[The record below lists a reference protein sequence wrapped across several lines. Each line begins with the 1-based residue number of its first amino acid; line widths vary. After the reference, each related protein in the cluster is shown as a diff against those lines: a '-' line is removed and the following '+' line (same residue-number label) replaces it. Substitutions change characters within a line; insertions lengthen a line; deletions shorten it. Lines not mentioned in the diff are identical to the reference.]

1 MDTPHMGQP
10 GAGEASKNLGVTE
23 KFDRRAWHRKA
34 AKPVNIWLIALII
47 AALIH
52 PVLPNSRWVMVH
64 LFTLGALTNSIF
76 VWSQFFSERFLGQQ
90 PPNAA
95 RPWQLRRIA
104 LLNVGIVV
112 VVAGQLAQLWQI
124 TVTGAALVGIAGA
137 WHGVSLYRQYSAH
150 RAGRPFATS
159 VFGYCLA
166 FSFMLVGVVYGMFNA
181 AGQEHIHAHMIAMVL
196 GFAGIT
202 ALSTLEILFPA
213 IWRTQRQGSLTWS
226 LGIVTVGLIVAITG
240 THLGATLGEKGR
252 LVVGA
257 GLILYAAGWAYSLVR
272 WGKLVVGVLADPR
285 DRITFASLS
294 VAAAPVWMLVGLV
307 ELALGR
313 TPTIP
318 LVVGFAAQLLLG
330 AMSFILPTT
339 IGGGPAAVRAG
350 LYTLNAGGIFRAT
363 MVNAGLIV
371 WLSSD
376 NSWLKVLMS
385 ALCCL
390 SLAWFIPALVR
401 AVKAQRA
408 VITKVKQGPE
418 PRTAPAWGQATAA
431 LAFVALAGVL
441 MGSGGGMS
449 VPQSTATATG
459 TTAVTITAKDMSFE
473 PKQISVPA
481 GHQLT
486 ITLVNADDMMHD
498 LKLANGA
505 ESGRLNPGQSVTF
518 DAGVITA
525 NLDGWCTIAGHKQ
538 QGMTLAIT
546 TGQAATHSEHM
557 AQTSET
563 QTQSADLSTLYT
575 DPVLQP
581 ASEATHHELNWN
593 IIEIPATETSDSR
606 WLFVDA
612 EDPNP
617 QQRTMGPTLR
627 GHVGDT
633 FTVHLTN
640 KGTMSHS
647 LDFHAGMVSPD
658 PVMKQL
664 APGESVDYTFT
675 AVHAGA
681 WLYHC
686 GTAPM
691 SMHMAA
697 GMYGA
702 VVIDPPNLAS
712 VDAEYVLVQAEHY
725 AGHDATGEP
734 TAVTFNGTTAYVD
747 RPLTLHPG
755 QTARFWLVNAGPNVS
770 ESFHI
775 VGTQFHTVYKEGAY
789 LLSDTSQGAAQ
800 ALDLSPAQG
809 GFVEAIFPEVGTY
822 TFVNHQFIDA
832 ERGAKGKIV
841 VQ

>member
-1 MDTPHMGQP
+1 MDTPQTGMP
-10 GAGEASKNLGVTE
+10 ETRKNATHLGVTE

-34 AKPVNIWLIALII
+34 AKPVNIWLVALIL

-52 PVLPNSRWVMVH
+52 PILPNSRWVMVH

-76 VWSQFFSERFLGQQ
+76 VWSQFFSERFLGHQ
-90 PPNAA
+90 PPNSA
-95 RPWQLRRIA
+95 RPWQLRRIW
-104 LLNVGIVV
+104 LLNVGIIIT
-112 VVAGQLAQLWQI
+112 VAGQLAEYWPV
-124 TVTGAALVGIAGA
+124 TVSGATLVGVAGI
-137 WHGVSLYRQYSAH
+137 WHGASVCRQYRQH
-150 RAGRPFATS
+150 RSGRPFATS

-166 FSFMLVGVVYGMFNA
+166 FCFMIVGVIYGMFNA
-181 AGQEHIHAHMIAMVL
+181 SGKEHIHAHMIAMVL

-213 IWRTQRQGSLTWS
+213 IWRTQRKGALSWS
-226 LGIVTVGLIVAITG
+226 LALVTLGLIVALAG
-240 THLGATLGEKGR
+240 THLSPVLGQQAQ
-252 LVVGA
+252 LVLGG
-257 GLILYAAGWAYSLVR
+257 GLILYAAGWGYSLLR
-272 WGKLVVGVLADPR
+272 WGQLVVAVLADPR
-285 DRITFASLS
+285 DRVTFASLS
-294 VAAAPVWMLVGLV
+294 VAAAPLWMVVGLV
-307 ELALGR
+307 ELAMGK

-318 LVVGFAAQLLLG
+318 LVIGFAAQLLIG

-350 LYTLNAGGIFRAT
+350 LYTVNSAGIFRAT

-371 WLSSD
+371 WLTSD

-401 AVKAQRA
+401 GVKAQRA
-408 VITKVKQGPE
+408 VITKTSQGPD
-418 PRTAPAWGQATAA
+418 PRNAPAWGQATAA
-431 LAFVALAGVL
+431 LALVAVCGVL
-441 MGSGGGMS
+441 MGSGGGVS
-449 VPQSTATATG
+449 VPQSTTAATG

-473 PKQISVPA
+473 PKEISVPA

-505 ESGRLNPGQSVTF
+505 ESGRLNPGQTVTF
-518 DAGVITA
+518 DAGVITTA
-525 NLDGWCTIAGHKQ
+525 IDGWCTIAGHKQ
-538 QGMTLAIT
+538 QGMTFAIT
-546 TGQAATHSEHM
+546 TGQDASHAAHTG
-557 AQTSET
+557 
-563 QTQSADLSTLYT
+563 QSGQVSSSPAGVGDLYT
-575 DPVLQP
+575 DPVLAP
-581 ASEATHHELNWN
+581 APVQIHHELEWN
-593 IIEIPATETSDSR
+593 IIEVPAAGENESR

-612 EDPNP
+612 KDLNP

-627 GHVGDT
+627 GRVGDT

-647 LDFHAGMVSPD
+647 LDFHAGMVSPG

-702 VVIDPPNLAS
+702 VIIDPPNLAP
-712 VDAEYVLVQAEHY
+712 VDAEYILVQAEHY
-725 AGHDATGEP
+725 AGHDATGQP
-734 TAVTFNGTTAYVD
+734 TAVTFNGTTGYVD
-747 RPLTLHPG
+747 QPLRLHPG

-789 LLSDTSQGAAQ
+789 VLSDTTMGAAQ

-809 GFVEAIFPEVGTY
+809 GFVEATFPEAGTY